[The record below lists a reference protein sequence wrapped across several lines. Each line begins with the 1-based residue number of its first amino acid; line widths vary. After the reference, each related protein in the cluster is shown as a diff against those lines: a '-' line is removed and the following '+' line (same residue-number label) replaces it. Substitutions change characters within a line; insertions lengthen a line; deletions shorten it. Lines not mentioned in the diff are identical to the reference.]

1 MLGNSL
7 NIRPKQQ
14 PGLHTPTPA
23 HLKLLISESHPK
35 YNFKCRYCKKG
46 FRNKERR
53 RNHVNVI
60 HEASNKLFCEIC
72 SKQYTNADYFRSH
85 MESHD
90 SDNQQTCDI
99 CGKTFGN
106 KSNLRH
112 HRLKHFREPRQC
124 NQCDQFFE
132 TEKQLESHRVNV
144 HGAERRFTC
153 EFCGAKFIHQKHLA
167 RHRKNIHKDPNKV
180 NSS

>member
-1 MLGNSL
+1 
-7 NIRPKQQ
+7 
-14 PGLHTPTPA
+14 
-23 HLKLLISESHPK
+23 
-35 YNFKCRYCKKG
+35 
-46 FRNKERR
+46 
-53 RNHVNVI
+53 
-60 HEASNKLFCEIC
+60 
-72 SKQYTNADYFRSH
+72 

-180 NSS
+180 NFFRFP